1 MPLPVIT
8 SHPASHPCIRD
19 VSSVELLQ
27 KYHQGIR
34 SEIEAR
40 EAKFTGCIDLA
51 KALLTRKHRDSAEV
65 RLQQRR
71 RLPFILSWALKL
83 LLSLDLITFLR
94 VIVLVWHNGTN
105 WIGW

>member
-1 MPLPVIT
+1 MFFPALMPKPGCSTTVGHQGWINP
-8 SHPASHPCIRD
+8 HPRSRFSIFFIRD

-40 EAKFTGCIDLA
+40 GAKFSDCVTLG

-65 RLQQRR
+65 KPRR
-71 RLPFILSWALKL
+71 RGRHLFILRRAS
-83 LLSLDLITFLR
+83 DRCF
-94 VIVLVWHNGTN
+94 H
-105 WIGW
+105 